1 MMCNLFSLLQDSA
14 EKYPEK
20 VFIIDKEIK
29 WTYSDIY
36 EKAIILAE
44 QLRRCGLN
52 RGDRALIYLDNSEE
66 YVAAYFSILLANG
79 IIVPINKNTAL
90 DNVNYIIKDTM
101 PRFIL
106 SNEIYLKRL
115 QGMID
120 FETCRAV
127 DINHI
132 WCNKLEKEIDLANNL
147 TYDGDLPALILYTS
161 GTTRAP
167 KGVTLTHKNLL
178 ANTEATVEYLGLTSE
193 DSILATVNF
202 CYSYGN
208 SLLLT
213 HAKAGGTMIIENRV
227 SYPIRVIEQLYA
239 SKSTGF
245 STVGSYINLI
255 LKQEGLKTYHLEHL
269 RYITFAGENTNFED
283 ITKLNNMAP
292 HIKVF
297 VMYGQT
303 EAAPR
308 LSYLEPDMLFKKAGS
323 IGKGM
328 PGVTLR
334 VVTDEGRDVLPGEI
348 GEIIAYGDNIM
359 KGYWN
364 NKEDTKSVIKDRW
377 LYTGDLA
384 TVDEDGYIFV
394 KGRKDDIIKYM
405 GHRISPVEI
414 EAAINT
420 CEHVLESAVV
430 GVESGEGKQIKVF
443 IVPKIKGFEI
453 KDINVHIKKLLPP
466 FKRPQIIELIDEL
479 PRTTS
484 GKIKRSELRKIE
496 TESF

>member
-1 MMCNLFSLLQDSA
+1 MCNLFSLLQDNVERS
-14 EKYPEK
+14 PEK
-20 VFIIDKEIK
+20 VFIIDKETK

-36 EKAIILAE
+36 EKVVVLAE
-44 QLRRCGLN
+44 HLRQEGMN
-52 RGDRALIYLDNSEE
+52 KGDRIIIYLDNSAE
-66 YVAAYFSILLANG
+66 YAVAYFSILLANG
-79 IIVPINKNTAL
+79 IIVPINKNTTL
-90 DNVNYIIKDTM
+90 ENTEYIIKDTS
-101 PRFIL
+101 PSFIV
-106 SNEIYLKRL
+106 SNKSYLKRL
-115 QGMID
+115 QGKLD
-120 FETCRAV
+120 YKACREV
-127 DINHI
+127 DIDSICANNTERKSDFI
-132 WCNKLEKEIDLANNL
+132 NNL
-147 TYDGDLPALILYTS
+147 TKEGELPALILYTS

-178 ANTEATVEYLGLTSE
+178 SNTQGTVEYLGLTSE

-213 HAKAGGTMIIENRV
+213 HTKVGGTMIIENRV
-227 SYPIRVIEQLYA
+227 SYPIKVIEQLCV
-239 SKSTGF
+239 SKVSGF

-255 LKQEGLKTYHLEHL
+255 LKQESLRSHHLKNL
-269 RYITFAGENTNFED
+269 RYITFAGESTNFED
-283 ITKLNNMAP
+283 IVKLNGMAP
-292 HIKVF
+292 DIKIF

-308 LSYLEPDMLFKKAGS
+308 LSYLEPDMLFEKAGS
-323 IGKGM
+323 IGRGM

-334 VVTDEGRDVLPGEI
+334 VVSDEGKDVIPGEI
-348 GEIIAYGDNIM
+348 GEIIAAGDNIM

-364 NKEDTKSVIKDRW
+364 NEEDTKSVVRDGW

-384 TVDEDGYIFV
+384 TVDEAGYIFV

-420 CEHVLESAVV
+420 CEQVLESAVV
-430 GVESGEGKQIKVF
+430 GVESGEGKLIKAY
-443 IVPKIKGFEI
+443 IVPKSEGLRIEEI
-453 KDINVHIKKLLPP
+453 NTHINKLLPS
-466 FKRPQIIELIDEL
+466 FKRPQVIELIDDL

-484 GKIKRSELRKIE
+484 GKIKRSELRK
-496 TESF
+496 TEVKIF